1 MRVLNQIENIVIVG
15 GGSAGWMSA
24 ALLSKLTQGKFTIHL
39 VESDEI
45 STIGVGEATIPA
57 IKIYNHLL
65 GLNETEFVQ
74 ATQATFKLGIEFC
87 NWGKKGDKYFH
98 AFGALGR
105 SWEWLS
111 FYQYWMKLHR
121 LGKASAFEHY
131 CITSQMSLHNRFTPP
146 DPTRKNSPLN
156 EIAYAYH
163 FDASLYARYL
173 RTLSENNGVL
183 RSEGKITQVKQNIDS
198 GHIESVVLENGTEIK
213 GDLFIDCS
221 GMHALLIEKTLK
233 TGFEDWSHWLPCNR
247 AWALP
252 SEALPTL
259 HPYTQASAH
268 DAGWQWRIPLQ
279 HRTGNGLVFSND
291 FMDEERALTLLQC
304 KLNTTPVA
312 DPRLIKFKAGKRKKM
327 WNANCIA
334 IGLSSGFIEPLES
347 TSLHLVQTAI
357 TRLISLFPDKNFA
370 QVNIDHFNRQTDF
383 EIERIRDFVIA
394 HYKVTERE
402 DTPFWRYCKHMKVPP
417 ALQEKLAV
425 FKAYGRI
432 ERVADELFREDSWV
446 QVLIGQR
453 LMPKYYDPLVDVKSE
468 AEIEEFLNITKSV
481 IAKCVEGM
489 PYHAQF
495 ILNNFSP
502 KAGLKSVK
510 N

>member
-1 MRVLNQIENIVIVG
+1 MVNQIENIVIVG

-24 ALLSKLTQGKFTIHL
+24 ALLSKLTQKKFTIHL

-45 STIGVGEATIPA
+45 ATIGVGEATIPA
-57 IKIYNHLL
+57 IKTYNNLL
-65 GLNETEFVQ
+65 GLNEKEFVQ

-87 NWGKKGDKYFH
+87 NWGEKGHSYFH

-111 FYQYWMKLHR
+111 FYQYWIKLYR
-121 LGKASAFEHY
+121 LGKATAFEHY
-131 CITSQMSLHNRFTPP
+131 CIASQMSLHNRFVKP
-146 DPTRKNSPLN
+146 DLTRKNSPLH

-163 FDASLYARYL
+163 FDAALYALYL
-173 RTLSENNGVL
+173 RKLSENNGVI
-183 RSEGKITQVKQNIDS
+183 RTEGKISQVKQHKDS
-198 GHIESVVLENGTEIK
+198 GHIEAVVLENGTEIK

-252 SEALPTL
+252 SEVLPTL
-259 HPYTQASAH
+259 HPYTQARAH

-291 FMDEERALTLLQC
+291 FTDEDSALTVLQEHLIT
-304 KLNTTPVA
+304 KPTA
-312 DPRLIKFKAGKRKKM
+312 DPRLIKFKTGKRKKM
-327 WNANCIA
+327 WNANCVA

-370 QVNIDHFNRQTDF
+370 QANIDHFNRQSDF
-383 EIERIRDFVIA
+383 EIECIRDFVIA
-394 HYKVTERE
+394 HYKVTDRN
-402 DTPFWRYCKHMKVPP
+402 DTPFWRYCKHMTVPDR
-417 ALQEKLAV
+417 LEQRLAA
-425 FKAYGRI
+425 FKTYGRV

-446 QVLIGQR
+446 QVLIGQG
-453 LMPKYYDPLVDVKSE
+453 LMPEYYDPLVDLKGE
-468 AEIEEFLNITKSV
+468 AEIVDFVSITKSV
-481 IAKCVEGM
+481 IEKCVENM
-489 PYHAQF
+489 PSHKDF
-495 ILNNFSP
+495 IDQNF
-502 KAGLKSVK
+502 KATINKFEGTI
-510 N
+510 